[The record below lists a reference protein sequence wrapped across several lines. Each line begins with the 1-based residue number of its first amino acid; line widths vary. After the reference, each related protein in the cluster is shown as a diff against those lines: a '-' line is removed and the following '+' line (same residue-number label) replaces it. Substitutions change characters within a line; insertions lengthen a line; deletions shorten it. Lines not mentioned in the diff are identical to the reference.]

1 MDGPKEGRRDRS
13 SFVSAAESLEI
24 VKRERLRSGDR
35 KSDQTHTGIKRC
47 FPDKGCP
54 HKILEMMSFEYE
66 FVPLRLY
73 DDQKNTNSK
82 AEEGSMSKFT
92 P

>member
-1 MDGPKEGRRDRS
+1 MDGPKERREEGRKDRSSS

-24 VKRERLRSGDR
+24 VKRERLRSRDR

-54 HKILEMMSFEYE
+54 HKIVEIDVFLI
-66 FVPLRLY
+66 
-73 DDQKNTNSK
+73 
-82 AEEGSMSKFT
+82 
-92 P
+92 